1 MVDFPRLYDVRL
13 FGEEEFHRRGAETQ
27 SQAKFGTE
35 VGTLREKLC
44 EKLWVV
50 TRCFANVHEV
60 SLKFAL
66 IRPVNP
72 RCYAFSRV
80 RPFFRGAGECGE
92 MAVEIACR
100 EFLAADNIRIRRGQ
114 FSSVVEQRF
123 CKPSV
128 VGSIPT
134 TGSICHAPK
143 IND

>member
-1 MVDFPRLYDVRL
+1 MYDVRL
-13 FGEEEFHRRGAETQ
+13 FGEEEFDRRGAETQ

-72 RCYAFSRV
+72 RCYAFLRV
-80 RPFFRGAGECGE
+80 RPIFRDAGECRV
-92 MAVEIACR
+92 ATVEIACLG
-100 EFLAADNIRIRRGQ
+100 FLVADNIR
-114 FSSVVEQRF
+114 V
-123 CKPSV
+123 
-128 VGSIPT
+128 
-134 TGSICHAPK
+134 
-143 IND
+143 